1 MKEVVIIGGGYG
13 GAKALK
19 TLIAYGDIRVT
30 LIDRNRFHYRQAE
43 LHEFIASTIPLE
55 KVMIDLWRF
64 TERFGQKARFVHGY
78 AKQIDESAKTVRVAG
93 EVIGFDALIVATGSS
108 TFFPEAIKGIKTFA
122 RDIKEFAGAF
132 YYRQRFEELLFMRR
146 ESQSRVVIGGA
157 GLSGVEIAAE
167 MAHHAKKLGL
177 SSKELAVTLVEPMA
191 TVLPGMD
198 SFLIQKSEAAL
209 DALAVA
215 RVHGAFISEVR
226 TDRVILSD
234 GRELPCDLFIFTGG
248 VSPRR
253 ANPHGTLPRGKRG
266 EVTVLPSLQVEG
278 REAIFAVGDV
288 AGVSDKNG
296 RLLPPTSQVAKQS
309 GACAA
314 RNIAALLRGKPL
326 EVCQARIKGVMVA
339 LGGHNAAGILYGR
352 IRVSGAI
359 GGLFKRLIFWLHAK
373 SFR

>member
-19 TLIAYGDIRVT
+19 TLIAQGGVRVT

-55 KVMIDLWRF
+55 KVMIDL
-64 TERFGQKARFVHGY
+64 ARFVSRLGQNARFIHGY
-78 AKQIDESAKTVRVAG
+78 ADRIDEAGGTVKVNGETVA
-93 EVIGFDALIVATGSS
+93 FDALIVATGAS
-108 TFFPEAIKGIKTFA
+108 TFFPGAIKGIGAHA

-146 ESQSRVVIGGA
+146 GKQSRVVIGGA

-167 MAHHAKKLGL
+167 MAHHARKLGL
-177 SSKELAVTLVEPMA
+177 GADELAVTLVEPMA

-198 SFLIQKSEAAL
+198 PFLIKQSERALKALGVESLHGHFIGEVAA
-209 DALAVA
+209 
-215 RVHGAFISEVR
+215 
-226 TDRVILSD
+226 DRVTLSD

-253 ANPHGTLPRGKRG
+253 ASEHGTLPRGKRG
-266 EVTVLPSLQVEG
+266 EVTVLPTLQVEG
-278 REAIFAVGDV
+278 RENIFAVGDV
-288 AGVSDKNG
+288 AGVSDAQG
-296 RLLPPTSQVAKQS
+296 HLLPPTSQVAKQS

-314 RNIAALLRGKPL
+314 RNIAALFQGRPL
-326 EVCQARIKGVMVA
+326 LPCPARIKGVMVA
-339 LGGHNAAGILYGR
+339 LGGHNAAGILYGK
-352 IRVSGAI
+352 IKVSGTI
-359 GGLFKRLIFWLHAK
+359 GGFFKRLIFWLHAK